1 MVKHIIIWDF
11 KDELT
16 PEQKREAAAR
26 MKEGL
31 EGLNG
36 VIEGLVSINVVTEL
50 LDSSNGS
57 LMLDSTFEDEKALA
71 YYADHPAHVKVKEYV
86 HTVVKARKCAD
97 YNI

>member
-1 MVKHIIIWDF
+1 MVKHVIIWDF

-16 PEQKREAAAR
+16 AEQKKEAAAR

-31 EGLNG
+31 EALNG
-36 VIEGLVSINVVTEL
+36 VIEGLISLHVITEL
-50 LDSSNGS
+50 LDTSNGS
-57 LMLDSTFEDEKALA
+57 IMLDSVFEDEKALA

-97 YNI
+97 YVI

>member
-16 PEQKREAAAR
+16 AEQKKEAAAR

-31 EGLNG
+31 EGLKG
-36 VIEGLVSINVVTEL
+36 VVEGLVSIKVNTEL
-50 LDSSNGS
+50 LGTSNGDI
-57 LMLDSTFEDEKALA
+57 MLDSEFTDEKALA

-86 HTVVKARKCAD
+86 HTVVKARKCVD
-97 YNI
+97 YIV

>member
-16 PEQKREAAAR
+16 ADQKREAAAN
-26 MKEGL
+26 MKERL
-31 EGLNG
+31 EALNG
-36 VIEGLVSINVVTEL
+36 VIEGLISLHVVTEL

-97 YNI
+97 YVI

>member
-1 MVKHIIIWDF
+1 MVKHVIIWDF

-16 PEQKREAAAR
+16 PEQKKEAAAR
-26 MKEGL
+26 MKEDL

-36 VIEGLVSINVVTEL
+36 VIEGLINIHVITDL
-50 LDSSNGS
+50 LGTSNGS
-57 LMLDSTFEDEKALA
+57 IMLDSVFEDEKALA